1 MVRRFE
7 NQKHFPDNHRFTTVR
22 VRWVLYILTAFF
34 FCSPNSFSQAPA
46 SRNDVT
52 QLRTAAELIV
62 RGDLEQAERELQTVL
77 AVNPTESRA
86 LNLLGIVR
94 TQQHRNQDAERLFKE
109 ALQHRPEYA
118 GAHASLG
125 LLYAD
130 TGRLDSAVEEL
141 QEALKL
147 DPTRQDASLALVSI
161 WRKQASAAVTQGEL
175 ERALSFLIKARK
187 RNPQDPDAAYE
198 FGMVTLRMSLF
209 SDAVQAFQ
217 DVLKVRRDDHNAV
230 YALGRARIGLR
241 KYQDAKDSFSE
252 YTRLRPDDPS
262 GHYGLG
268 LVLRSLEQTKEA
280 RVQFE
285 RSVALQPAQTESYV
299 QLGKLDLD
307 ERNLDSAADRF
318 NHALQRDPRN
328 AGALLGMGEVEFQ
341 RKRYQ
346 TSKDFLSRA
355 IASDPSSR
363 ESHYYLG
370 LVYGR
375 LGRLDDSKQ
384 EFEVASKLEHEELE
398 KQRTLWSLVD
408 PAEIDSAQPK

>member
-1 MVRRFE
+1 MRFTLAVLALAFSLGAQAQQFPSKTIKIIAPWRME
-7 NQKHFPDNHRFTTVR
+7 KFRQRFPGRSEMIAFCNQKKIPV
-22 VRWVLYILTAFF
+22 
-34 FCSPNSFSQAPA
+34 
-46 SRNDVT
+46 
-52 QLRTAAELIV
+52 
-62 RGDLEQAERELQTVL
+62 
-77 AVNPTESRA
+77 
-86 LNLLGIVR
+86 
-94 TQQHRNQDAERLFKE
+94 K
-109 ALQHRPEYA
+109 
-118 GAHASLG
+118 ASLSKPYSSDENC
-125 LLYAD
+125 LHISY
-130 TGRLDSAVEEL
+130 
-141 QEALKL
+141 EAGKL
-147 DPTRQDASLALVSI
+147 EDLNVNGVDLV
-161 WRKQASAAVTQGEL
+161 
-175 ERALSFLIKARK
+175 
-187 RNPQDPDAAYE
+187 E

-285 RSVALQPAQTESYV
+285 HSVALQPAQTESYV

-307 ERNLDSAADRF
+307 ERSLDSAADRF